1 MGKEQRILGIGNG
14 SFSAAD
20 PEQCSRNPGVLEGL
34 NSLERS
40 AISAERK
47 GNRRFQ
53 ENGAWRSHDRC
64 SRCGA
69 DAADDGFP
77 SPQGEAGF
85 LTPGERQSQ
94 KKNTGIPENG
104 SPCVMEKTYGDSIH
118 MAGLTSTNIRF
129 AVPLKN
135 APVRYTYSAQ
145 LG

>member
-69 DAADDGFP
+69 DAEVLA
-77 SPQGEAGF
+77 PQETKHITQSAG
-85 LTPGERQSQ
+85 
-94 KKNTGIPENG
+94 
-104 SPCVMEKTYGDSIH
+104 
-118 MAGLTSTNIRF
+118 AG
-129 AVPLKN
+129 
-135 APVRYTYSAQ
+135 
-145 LG
+145 